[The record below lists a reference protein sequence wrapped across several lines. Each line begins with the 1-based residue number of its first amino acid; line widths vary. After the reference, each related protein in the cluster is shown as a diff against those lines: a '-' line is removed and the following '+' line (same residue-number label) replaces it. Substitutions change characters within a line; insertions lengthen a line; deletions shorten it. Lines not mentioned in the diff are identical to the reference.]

1 VTRCIHKPLR
11 SYSKTHVFIAAVGLT
26 SSELVAVI
34 GYTNESMPTPD
45 SVVPRPGDRVVEH
58 DERSPLLGAN
68 SNLPTDRTNGHRH
81 GDHQDDSPYL
91 IPVSKRH
98 FWLIF
103 GPILL
108 QFFVAMFDS
117 YFMSTSHPVITSYFH
132 ASNSASWLSTAFML
146 TSTAF
151 QPVFGRLSDT
161 IGRRPVYLASLTWFI
176 AATTWCGLAQSI
188 GSFIAARAVC
198 GIAAGGM
205 MAMVSTT
212 LAGRV
217 MIY

>member
-1 VTRCIHKPLR
+1 M
-11 SYSKTHVFIAAVGLT
+11 
-26 SSELVAVI
+26 SSANSV
-34 GYTNESMPTPD
+34 MPD
-45 SVVPRPGDRVVEH
+45 SGNAVAEN
-58 DERSPLLGAN
+58 DERSPLLGRNHN
-68 SNLPTDRTNGHRH
+68 SVPDGTNGYNLR
-81 GDHQDDSPYL
+81 DHNDDESPYL
-91 IPVSKRH
+91 IPVTKRH
-98 FWLIF
+98 FWFIF
-103 GPILL
+103 GPILV

-161 IGRRPVYLASLTWFI
+161 IGRRPVYLASLVWFI
-176 AATTWCGLAQSI
+176 SATTWCGLAQTI

-205 MAMVSTT
+205 MAMVRIAHFRRMTK
-212 LAGRV
+212 R
-217 MIY
+217 

>member
-1 VTRCIHKPLR
+1 MSTLDTETV
-11 SYSKTHVFIAAVGLT
+11 S
-26 SSELVAVI
+26 
-34 GYTNESMPTPD
+34 NERT
-45 SVVPRPGDRVVEH
+45 
-58 DERSPLLGAN
+58 PLLQDSFQNDA
-68 SNLPTDRTNGHRH
+68 SASNGHAQEISH
-81 GDHQDDSPYL
+81 PHHDPNSPYL
-91 IPVSKRH
+91 IPVSKLK

-117 YFMSTSHPVITSYFH
+117 YFMSSSHPVITSYFN

-161 IGRRPVYLASLTWFI
+161 IGRRPVYLASLIWFI

-205 MAMVSTT
+205 MAMVCFCTIVQEITT
-212 LAGRV
+212 H
-217 MIY
+217 

>member
-1 VTRCIHKPLR
+1 VKLRTVDIVLLIDFGPRSPIMSSPPSTRSGNGVLD
-11 SYSKTHVFIAAVGLT
+11 G
-26 SSELVAVI
+26 
-34 GYTNESMPTPD
+34 
-45 SVVPRPGDRVVEH
+45 
-58 DERSPLLGAN
+58 DERTPLLVPHPHAPIEPTEDEAEVHYDPN
-68 SNLPTDRTNGHRH
+68 SEF
-81 GDHQDDSPYL
+81 L
-91 IPVSKRH
+91 IPISKKH

-146 TSTAF
+146 TSTSF
-151 QPVFGRLSDT
+151 QPIFGRLSDT
-161 IGRRPVYLASLTWFI
+161 IGRRPVYIGALIWFI

-198 GIAAGGM
+198 GVAAGGM
-205 MAMVSTT
+205 MAMVGNPFFGLGFSNPVGWHHDQR
-212 LAGRV
+212 LS
-217 MIY
+217 